1 MSAMRTGLAVTVA
14 GMLMMSSA
22 HAQRLVPSVDIPQ
35 VSGSSNN
42 SAVQLVQSSDQ
53 SFRINDMENTIRQ
66 LNGRVEELNFL
77 LLQLQEKLRKME
89 QDNESRFQE
98 IEEKQSGLTYNST
111 DVAKIDDQGDTSLGK
126 LDPSEEKN
134 SADGKTETTDKK
146 ESTKPVDTAE
156 TPAPQ
161 RGSLPRALGTLTFDN
176 QGNVI
181 DTKPSGPLQLNVP
194 KSIFDDASTGVEA
207 AQFGATPKEVYE
219 AGFTAYENRNY
230 PLSTTI
236 LKAMVTAWPKD
247 PLVGKARYYL
257 AESLFWQKKYYQA
270 ADLHLNTHRDFP
282 EADTA
287 ADNLLGLGLAL
298 AGLNQREVACATY
311 AEVLQQYPD
320 SAPRLEKRIKDEQAS
335 TKC

>member
-1 MSAMRTGLAVTVA
+1 MSAMRTTFALTVA
-14 GMLMMSSA
+14 GMVMMGSA
-22 HAQRLVPSVDIPQ
+22 HAQRLVPTIDVPQ
-35 VSGSSNN
+35 VGLSNADKN
-42 SAVQLVQSSDQ
+42 VQLVQSNDQ

-98 IEEKQSGLTYNST
+98 IEEKQSKLDDTST
-111 DVAKIDDQGDTSLGK
+111 DVAKVTDSGDSSLGK
-126 LDPSEEKN
+126 SDPSGETN
-134 SADGKTETTDKK
+134 STDGNQKTADTRQTNETVEATNSQK
-146 ESTKPVDTAE
+146 
-156 TPAPQ
+156 
-161 RGSLPRALGTLTFDN
+161 GSLPRALGTLTFDN

-181 DTKPSGPLQLNVP
+181 DTGPSGPLQLNVP
-194 KSIFDDASTGVEA
+194 QSIFDDASTGVEA
-207 AQFGATPKEVYE
+207 AQFGATPNEVYQ
-219 AGFTAYENRNY
+219 AGFNAYENRKY
-230 PLSTTI
+230 PLSASI
-236 LKAMVTAWPKD
+236 FKAMVTAWPKD
-247 PLVGKARYYL
+247 PKVGKARYYL

-270 ADLHLNTHRDFP
+270 ADVHLNTHRDFP

-320 SAPRLEKRIKDEQAS
+320 SASRLEKRIKDEQAS